1 MNNLVVIYNNFE
13 RDGVMMKSIL
23 LFGEMLLRLTPS
35 NHQMFIQANQ
45 LDVVYGGSEANI
57 AAALSNWGQKTSFA
71 TCVPNNNIG
80 LAAIM
85 HLRQYGVNTDYVIQ
99 KGNKMGLYFVEQGHS
114 IRPTEV
120 TYDRKNSAFVEAMP
134 SDYQLEEML
143 ENVKWIHLSGISMGV
158 SKQACEVTLKLAKL
172 AKEKNIKVSFDFNYR
187 TKIWGIEEAR
197 EAFLKILPY
206 VNVCFGSYLDAFT
219 IHQLHGK
226 QIKVETLE
234 DKLAI
239 LKDFCQEYNFE
250 AFFTTDREVIDN
262 NVQNLRCAVVTSNE
276 QHILGPVK
284 VNVLERIGTGDSFVA
299 GVLYGL
305 NHSYSLNETLEFALS
320 SFALKHTIVGD
331 FQIASKQAVEDFD
344 INGKHVVIKR

>member
-1 MNNLVVIYNNFE
+1 
-13 RDGVMMKSIL
+13 MKSIM
-23 LFGEMLLRLTPS
+23 LFGEILLRLTPA
-35 NHQMFIQANQ
+35 NHQLFIQANQ
-45 LDVVYGGSEANI
+45 LNMVYGGSEANI
-57 AAALSNWGQKTSFA
+57 AVALSNWGEKSSYV
-71 TCVPNNNIG
+71 TCVPDNNIG

-85 HLRQYGVNTDYVIQ
+85 QLRQYGVNTDFVIQ
-99 KGNKMGLYFVEQGHS
+99 KGHKMGLYFVEQGHS

-120 TYDRKNSAFVEAMP
+120 TYDRQNSAFVEAVP
-134 SDYQLEEML
+134 SDYQIEKML
-143 ENVKWIHLSGISMGV
+143 EDVKWIHLSGISMGV
-158 SKQACEVTLKLAKL
+158 SKHAREVTLKLAKL
-172 AKEKNIKVSFDFNYR
+172 AHEKNIKVSFDFNYR

-197 EAFLKILPY
+197 EAFLEILPY

-226 QIKVETLE
+226 QMKVETLDE
-234 DKLAI
+234 KLAI
-239 LKDFCQEYNFE
+239 LKDFCKEYGFD
-250 AFFTTDREVIDN
+250 AFFTTDREVLDN

-276 QHILGPVK
+276 QHVLGPVK

-305 NHSYSLNETLEFALS
+305 NNSYSLTETLDFALS

-331 FQIASKQAVEDFD
+331 FQIASKQAVQDFD

>member
-1 MNNLVVIYNNFE
+1 
-13 RDGVMMKSIL
+13 MKSIM

-35 NHQMFIQANQ
+35 NHQLFIQASKLNM
-45 LDVVYGGSEANI
+45 VYGGSEANI
-57 AAALSNWGQKTSFA
+57 AVALSNWGEKTSYA
-71 TCVPNNNIG
+71 TCVPDNNIG

-85 HLRQYGVNTDYVIQ
+85 QLRQFGVNTDYVIR
-99 KGNKMGLYFVEQGHS
+99 KGHKMGLYFVEQGHS

-120 TYDRKNSAFVEAMP
+120 TYDRQNSAFVEAMP

-143 ENVKWIHLSGISMGV
+143 EDVKWIHLSGISMGV
-158 SKQACEVTLKLAKL
+158 SKQAREATLKLAKL
-172 AKEKNIKVSFDFNYR
+172 AHDKNIKVSFDFNYR

-197 EAFLKILPY
+197 EAFLEILPY

-226 QIKVETLE
+226 QIKVETIE
-234 DKLAI
+234 EKLSI
-239 LKDFCQEYNFE
+239 LKDFCEEYGFD
-250 AFFTTDREVIDN
+250 AFFTTDREVLEN
-262 NVQNLRCAVVTSNE
+262 NVQKLSCAVVTSNE
-276 QHILGPVK
+276 QHVLGPVK

-299 GVLYGL
+299 GVLFGL
-305 NHSYSLNETLEFALS
+305 NNSYSLTETLDFALS

-331 FQIASKQAVEDFD
+331 FQIASKQAVQDFD